1 MTQPSDQELE
11 KYARLILEI
20 GLNLQAGQRLAI
32 EAPIETAGLVRKVA
46 AQAYQL
52 GARLVNVV
60 WLDDQ
65 IRLDR
70 FRYAPRDS
78 FEEYPAWKAKILG
91 EYAEN
96 GDAVLRI
103 HAEDPDLL
111 RDQDPRLVTTWQ
123 QTRLKHRKA
132 LSDVVTRDGTN
143 WCIASVPIPSWAAK
157 IFPDLSAEHQMQ
169 KLWETIFMV
178 TRTNQP
184 APIALWKEHIRQLKA
199 RSRWLSERRFMEL
212 HYRAPGTDLTIGL
225 PEGHHWQ
232 SGSIITKN
240 GIEFTPNLPT
250 EEVFTIPHKARV
262 EGVVSSSK
270 PLSYAGNLIED
281 FRLRFEN
288 GRVVEYSA
296 GKGEETLRGLL
307 ETDEGSHRLGEV
319 ALVPHGS
326 PISQS
331 GVFFYNTLFDEN
343 AACHLALGRGVRTC
357 LAGGS
362 QMTQEQYEAAGG
374 NDSLLHVDF
383 MVGSD
388 QLDIDGLLA
397 DGSQQAVMRKGEW
410 AVEV

>member
-1 MTQPSDQELE
+1 MIQPSDQELE
-11 KYARLILEI
+11 KYARVILEI

-46 AQAYQL
+46 AQAYQS

-111 RDQDPRLVTTWQ
+111 RDQDPQLVMTWQ
-123 QTRLKHRKA
+123 RTRLKHRKA

-157 IFPDLSAEHQMQ
+157 IFPDLPAEQQMR
-169 KLWETIFMV
+169 KLWEAIFMV
-178 TRTNQP
+178 TRTDQP
-184 APIALWKEHIRQLKA
+184 DPVALWKEHIRQLKA
-199 RSRWLSERRFMEL
+199 RSRWLSERRFAEL
-212 HYRAPGTDLTIGL
+212 HYRAPGTNLRIGL
-225 PEGHHWQ
+225 PEGHHWA

-250 EEVFTIPHKARV
+250 EEVFTIPHKACV

-296 GKGEETLRGLL
+296 GKGEETLRGLV

-319 ALVPHGS
+319 ALVPHSS
-326 PISQS
+326 PISKS

-343 AACHLALGRGVRTC
+343 AACHLALGRGIRSC
-357 LAGGS
+357 MPDGP

-410 AVEV
+410 AFEV

>member
-1 MTQPSDQELE
+1 MNPPSEKELE
-11 KYARLILEI
+11 KYASLILEI

-32 EAPIETAGLVRKVA
+32 EAPIESADLVHKVA
-46 AQAYQL
+46 ALAYQM
-52 GARLVNVV
+52 GARLVTVV

-65 IRLDR
+65 IKLDR

-78 FEEYPAWKAKILG
+78 FEEYPVWKARILG

-111 RDQDPRLVTTWQ
+111 RGQDPQLVMTWQ
-123 QTRLKHRKA
+123 KTRLKHRKS
-132 LSDVVTRDGTN
+132 LSDVITRDGTN

-157 IFPDLSAEHQMQ
+157 VFPELPAEQQMQ
-169 KLWETIFMV
+169 KLWDAIFMT
-178 TRTNQP
+178 TRTDQP
-184 APIALWKEHIRQLKA
+184 NPVALWKEHIRQLKA
-199 RSRWLSERRFMEL
+199 RSRWLTEKRFTEL
-212 HYRAPGTDLTIGL
+212 HYTAPGTDLKIGL
-225 PEGHHWQ
+225 PERHHWE
-232 SGSIITKN
+232 SGSIIAKM

-250 EEVFTIPHKARV
+250 EEVFSIPHKDRV

-270 PLSYAGNLIED
+270 PLSYAGNLIDD
-281 FRLRFEN
+281 FQLSFEN
-288 GRVVEYSA
+288 GRVVEYRA
-296 GKGEETLRGLL
+296 GKGEDTLRGLV

-319 ALVPHGS
+319 ALVPHSS

-343 AACHLALGRGVRTC
+343 AACHLALGRGVRSC
-357 LAGGS
+357 LDGGP
-362 QMTQEQYEAAGG
+362 QMSEQQYTAAGG

-388 QLDIDGLLA
+388 QLDIDGWQA
-397 DGSQQAVMRKGEW
+397 DGTQVAVMRKGEW
-410 AVEV
+410 AFEV